1 MSESSQDLSNK
12 TNNNSIADDEISD
25 SENST
30 FPGRI
35 LRAAREELNYSI
47 EQVAQELHLRPSVVL
62 AMEDEKY
69 DDFSSTV
76 FLKGYFRSY
85 CRLVNLHEERMVDL
99 LESQLKGLQKE
110 IEDAAHLV
118 KKEKQVKKQKKVFI
132 GLLLVALIIGVFSF
146 LFSFYYPG
154 DEEIVPVGLPVEAL
168 SKNANSVTGDSSS
181 KVMKATV
188 DTEKTSLIAVN
199 PSVES
204 NLNTDV
210 EINNEPVLAATF
222 DKVVTSVPGEKEAA
236 INAVMNKNELEIVAE
251 PVVVTSV
258 SEKKKTTINAG
269 TIKNEQEI
277 VAEPV
282 VIAKAES
289 LSIFE
294 ATFSGDCWFKL
305 VDGNEKTVFAALKH
319 NGDRISYSGVTPFK
333 VVLGDATKVILFFD
347 GDTINLKSH
356 TANNGR
362 AQLTLNKG

>member
-12 TNNNSIADDEISD
+12 TNNNSVADDMPD

-35 LRAAREELNYSI
+35 LSAAREELNYSI

-62 AMEDEKY
+62 AMEEEKY
-69 DDFSSTV
+69 DDFSSAV

-99 LESQLKGLQKE
+99 LETQLRGLQKD
-110 IEDAAHLV
+110 IDDAAHLV
-118 KKEKQVKKQKKVFI
+118 KKEKQVKKQKKAFI
-132 GLLLVALIIGVFSF
+132 GLLLVAFIVGVFSF
-146 LFSFYYPG
+146 LFSLFYNG
-154 DEEIVPVGLPVEAL
+154 GEEIVPAELSIEVL
-168 SKNANSVTGDSSS
+168 SKNTSSVVDDSSS
-181 KVMKATV
+181 KVLKAAV
-188 DTEKTSLIAVN
+188 DTDKTSHEIVN
-199 PSVES
+199 ASAEE

-210 EINNEPVLAATF
+210 EISNEPVLAVTV
-222 DKVVTSVPGEKEAA
+222 DKVVISAPGKKVAS
-236 INAVMNKNELEIVAE
+236 INADTNKSEQEIVAE

-258 SEKKKTTINAG
+258 SEKKETTIDAD

-277 VAEPV
+277 VAEPIV
-282 VIAKAES
+282 VTKAVS
-289 LSIFE
+289 LSKFE

-305 VDGNEKTVFAALKH
+305 VDGNDKTVFAALKH

-333 VVLGDATKVILFFD
+333 VVLGDATKVTLFFD